1 MSAFLAVA
9 EPHRRQILDRLRT
22 REHTVGELVED
33 LGLSQP
39 GVSKHLRVL
48 REAGVVQV
56 RVDLGPA
63 AFAANHRHPGEEVAF
78 VLEGRLEYTLEGR
91 APVTLTVGQSLFIP
105 SGTPHSARNVG
116 EGRASEL
123 ATYIVEK
130 GAALVE
136 PVE

>member
-1 MSAFLAVA
+1 MKTPMITITAFALLAFPLQAVQA
-9 EPHRRQILDRLRT
+9 QQPDIQRT
-22 REHTVGELVED
+22 ELVRSD
-33 LGLSQP
+33 
-39 GVSKHLRVL
+39 VSGSSK
-48 REAGVVQV
+48 EVVQV
-56 RVDLGPA
+56 RVDLGPD

-78 VLEGRLEYTLEGR
+78 VLEGSLEYTLEGR
-91 APVTLTVGQSLFIP
+91 APVTLTAGQSLFIP